1 MPPHNSVAAR
11 LRPLDYGFRVK
22 AFTVAADNL
31 DWRKTRPFL
40 HSSLIYSRPSTFFS
54 TVNLLAKGLF
64 VGADSLTC
72 TGEGTPGKN
81 FKEEDY
87 GSYYQH

>member
-1 MPPHNSVAAR
+1 
-11 LRPLDYGFRVK
+11 
-22 AFTVAADNL
+22 
-31 DWRKTRPFL
+31 
-40 HSSLIYSRPSTFFS
+40 
-54 TVNLLAKGLF
+54 LF